1 MSAAADIIAT
11 LRTQVAGA
19 KAVPMSASCIL
30 NRAETLALLD
40 NLDTALEGDLAEASS
55 LIAER
60 EEALRQARREA
71 DRLVHEAELQA
82 EDLVRD
88 TPVYTEAKARAEK
101 VVADAGVEAAE
112 IRREADAY
120 VDGRIAELEAGLT
133 KTFNQISTMRARLAE
148 RSRLEERFLGES

>member
-1 MSAAADIIAT
+1 MSAADIIAT
-11 LRTQVAGA
+11 LRTQVTGA
-19 KAVPMSASCIL
+19 KAVPMSASCIV

-40 NLDTALEGDLAEASS
+40 KLDAALEGDLAEASS
-55 LIAER
+55 LLAER

-71 DRLVHEAELQA
+71 DRIVHEAELKA

-101 VVADAGVEAAE
+101 VVADAGVEAEE